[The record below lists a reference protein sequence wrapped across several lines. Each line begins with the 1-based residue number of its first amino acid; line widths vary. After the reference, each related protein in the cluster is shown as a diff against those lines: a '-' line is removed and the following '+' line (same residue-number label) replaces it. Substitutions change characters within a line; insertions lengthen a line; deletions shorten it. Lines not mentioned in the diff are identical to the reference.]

1 MRLKPAELQKPQ
13 VCFDVAIALK
23 KELEIFSQLDLRMFH
38 NLDLGNA

>member
-13 VCFDVAIALK
+13 VCFEVVITLK
-23 KELEIFSQLDLRMFH
+23 KELDIFSQLDLEMFY